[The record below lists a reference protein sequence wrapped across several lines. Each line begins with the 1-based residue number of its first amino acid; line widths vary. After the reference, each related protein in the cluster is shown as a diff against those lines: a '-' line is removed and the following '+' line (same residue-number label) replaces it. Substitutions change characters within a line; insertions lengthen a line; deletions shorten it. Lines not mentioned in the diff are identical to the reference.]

1 MKNSYIALAVFSM
14 AALLVSCENAN
25 EIQDNTLIPGEND
38 VVFSLGYNQIQTK
51 SAYADVSEFK
61 VATMDLGKQGDNNF
75 FLDETVVNL
84 DELYSGPETKGT
96 PAYTENLAALYGDK
110 LGVSAYG
117 FTSGND
123 EVTFSK
129 YADEM
134 VAGGW
139 QYSHKYDYNPWPA
152 TGSVKLYVRMPNDMS
167 GVSVSSRADGKFT
180 FTYTSPG
187 SATAQQDILFGYRT
201 ATKAEY
207 EASLPNGLPVLLNHA
222 LTGVK
227 FAAAN
232 PEDVTIK
239 SITIKGLYNKGT
251 CVITPA
257 SETDNKDVT
266 TNHSSASAA
275 DWSGVDKTSTG
286 TFSSGDFP
294 STLYDFSDKTAFTD
308 GKGNYPAVF
317 GSVGGKN
324 NLNDGAATQTFWII
338 PQAFMEN
345 NAARDVTLT
354 VTYTLPGGTDT
365 ETLDIPFGALL
376 AKRNVEWKAGQLY
389 TYTLR
394 IDEVNVMIE
403 DVVDVVEADDVVI
416 EYKNPLTHETQY
428 FTLASYEGSTKT
440 NVTITNTGN
449 TDAYIR
455 AALVGQWLDEQG
467 NPVFGFT
474 DYTAGRVVLV
484 DSWYQDQFGPNAEH
498 KHGQFEDLPG
508 TKWVKGSDGYYY
520 YTDIVPAGEEIPND
534 LFTSYTVG
542 EVPGV
547 AIAGES
553 PQIYFRLEIATQAVN
568 ARKDDGSAYTSYTA
582 AWNIA
587 QRLQ

>member
-14 AALLVSCENAN
+14 AALMVSCETAN
-25 EIQDNTLIPGEND
+25 EIQDNTYLPGEND
-38 VVFSLGYNQIQTK
+38 VVFTLGNNSIQTK
-51 SAYADVSEFK
+51 SSDAD
-61 VATMDLGKQGDNNF
+61 APTARITTMDLGMHDGNNF
-75 FLDETVVNL
+75 FLEESVINL
-84 DELYSGPETKGT
+84 DELYAGPETKGT
-96 PAYTENLAALYGDK
+96 PAYTENLKVLYGNT
-110 LGVSAYG
+110 LGVSAVG
-117 FTSGND
+117 FTSGDD
-123 EVTFSK
+123 EVTYNK

-286 TFSSGDFP
+286 TFTSGDY
-294 STLYDFSDKTAFTD
+294 SSELYNYSDKTAFSD
-308 GKGNYPAVF
+308 KGNYPATF
-317 GSVGGKN
+317 GSIGGTN
-324 NLNDGAATQTFWII
+324 NLNDGNASQTFWVI
-338 PQAFMEN
+338 PQAFTEN
-345 NAARDVTLT
+345 GKAREGVVLSVSYIVTGSNST
-354 VTYTLPGGTDT
+354 TPS
-365 ETLDIPFGALL
+365 TLDIPLGKIL
-376 AKRNVEWKAGQLY
+376 AARTGVEWKAGELY

-394 IDEVNVMIE
+394 IDEVNVMIDDNVNLVQE
-403 DVVDVVEADDVVI
+403 TFTDGSYSYVD
-416 EYKNPLTHETQY
+416 
-428 FTLASYEGSTKT
+428 YEGSTKT
-440 NVTITNTGN
+440 DVIITNTGN
-449 TDAYIR
+449 TDAFIR
-455 AALVGQWLDEQG
+455 ASIVGQWLDSNG
-467 NPVFGFT
+467 DPVFGFT
-474 DYTAGRVVLV
+474 DRLHNLKLV
-484 DSWYQDQFGPNAEH
+484 ESWYEDQFVYGYH
-498 KHGQFEDLPG
+498 THGEF
-508 TKWVKGSDGYYY
+508 KGLVGYDPEYSGDWIKGEDGYYY
-520 YTDIVPAGEEIPND
+520 YTKVVEAGDSIPED
-534 LFTSYTVG
+534 DPLFESYTVKSLPDSELAG
-542 EVPGV
+542 VPNRDMYFVLEV
-547 AIAGES
+547 
-553 PQIYFRLEIATQAVN
+553 ATQAVS
-568 ARKDDGSAYTSYTA
+568 ARKTDGSLYSMEEAWARTSA
-582 AWNIA
+582 EEE
-587 QRLQ
+587 